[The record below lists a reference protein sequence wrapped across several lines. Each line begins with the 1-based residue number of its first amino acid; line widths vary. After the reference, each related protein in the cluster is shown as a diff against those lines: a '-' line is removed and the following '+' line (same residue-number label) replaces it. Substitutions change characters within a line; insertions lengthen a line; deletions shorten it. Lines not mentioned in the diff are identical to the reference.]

1 MTKRKADYPQTEV
14 ELTPEIRELLENFTE
29 EEIETGVVAGGFA
42 PAEPGSGEMEPAL
55 FEDLMESVREAGAML
70 RAKGRSGATDVI
82 EAVTQVMA
90 SSGHLSSRGVVDR
103 VFQEL
108 TGVDADTLL
117 DWVLGRAEMPRV
129 VGARRLR
136 NHLAELLGCRPAEAS
151 TLLGVSDSRVRSN
164 DVLSGEMLDRA
175 YAVLEIYVRVA
186 SAVRPLYAAAWF
198 SEPHPSLGGQV
209 PWRLLRT
216 SFGCGVVVDLVD
228 AALAG
233 SYV

>member
-1 MTKRKADYPQTEV
+1 MPRKPLPVQVSVRPPRCVMPWAEV
-14 ELTPEIRELLENFTE
+14 VE
-29 EEIETGVVAGGFA
+29 ED
-42 PAEPGSGEMEPAL
+42 L

-70 RAKGRSGATDVI
+70 RARGASRATGAI

-90 SSGHLSSRGVVDR
+90 SSGHLSSRSVVDR

-108 TGVDADTLL
+108 TEVEADTLL
-117 DWVLGRAEMPRV
+117 DWVLGRAELPRV

-136 NHLAELLGCRPAEAS
+136 DRFAELLGCRPAEAS
-151 TLLGVSDSRVRSN
+151 TLLGVSDSRVRRN
-164 DVLSGEMLDRA
+164 EVLSGEMLDRA
-175 YAVLEIYVRVA
+175 YAVLEVYVRVA
-186 SAVRPLYAAAWF
+186 SAVRPQYAAAWF
-198 SEPHPSLGGQV
+198 SEPHPSLSGQV

-216 SFGCGVVVDLVD
+216 SFGRGVVVDLVD